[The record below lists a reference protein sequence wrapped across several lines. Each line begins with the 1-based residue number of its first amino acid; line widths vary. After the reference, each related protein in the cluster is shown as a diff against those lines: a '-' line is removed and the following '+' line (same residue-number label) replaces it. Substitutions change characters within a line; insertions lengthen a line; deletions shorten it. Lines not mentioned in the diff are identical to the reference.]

1 MKLVVLLL
9 LLQNTARA
17 AGSTTPQLSFTTEST
32 VSTAPPVSLVTKSS
46 AFSVTLKAAE
56 ESALDSSNVYK
67 AAKLSA
73 EAAAEAA
80 KAAGSELNPRLALE
94 GGLRYNAVVPQI
106 ALPANFGGGR
116 PLGDNWNYTV
126 GPSAYWTLYD
136 GGLTRSLYESAR
148 RQASARSAEAE
159 NARRQTVLK
168 VRTAYFQ
175 LQLALERVYLIG
187 ENLQVSLSQFKDIS
201 QGTKA
206 GMRSRLDEIRAGQET
221 LASRRDLLRARADL
235 SGALREFGF
244 ASGIE
249 LPAGAALPLDSRMAG
264 RDYGGSEPASLF
276 IKAESYETILSR
288 LMPAAQGAVDKEL
301 PAVRAFN
308 DSSRSYRASAGAY
321 YAEKFPRLTLGA
333 RSSLDYPNGPNLYS
347 FVQNSASL
355 ALSLPLFESGRSA
368 EKEKESSLN
377 AASALRNRD
386 EAALAAK
393 KDFDKAL
400 DAYNALMA
408 EESIN
413 IEALDDASEAAR
425 LAYEAYKAG
434 EGTWLDVE
442 SANLKELQAKTT
454 AAETN
459 AEILLKLA
467 VLDSLTGS
475 VK

>member
-1 MKLVVLLL
+1 MKLIALILLL
-9 LLQNTARA
+9 HGTGRA
-17 AGSTTPQLSFTTEST
+17 AGPAAPQLSL
-32 VSTAPPVSLVTKSS
+32 AAKS
-46 AFSVTLKAAE
+46 ATFSVTLKDAE
-56 ESALDSSNVYK
+56 ERALAASNSYK
-67 AAKLSA
+67 AAKFSA

-80 KAAGSELNPRLALE
+80 QAAVSPLNPRLFLE
-94 GGLRYNAVVPQI
+94 GSLRYSAVVPQI
-106 ALPANFGGGR
+106 AMPPAFGGAK

-136 GGLTRSLYESAR
+136 GGTARAMHESAR
-148 RQASARSAEAE
+148 RLASARLAEAE
-159 NARRQTVLK
+159 NARRQTLFK

-187 ENLQVSLSQFKDIS
+187 ENLQVSMSQLKDIS
-201 QGTKA
+201 DGARA
-206 GMRSRLDEIRAGQET
+206 GFRSRLDELRAGQET
-221 LASRRDLLRARADL
+221 LARKRDLLRARADL
-235 SGALREFGF
+235 SGALREFSFITGT
-244 ASGIE
+244 E
-249 LPAGAALPLDSRMAG
+249 LPEGAALPLDSRMAG
-264 RDYGGSEPASLF
+264 KDYGGSEPASLF

-288 LMPAAQGAVDKEL
+288 LMPAAQGGVDKEL
-301 PAVRAFN
+301 PSVRAFN
-308 DSSRSYRASAGAY
+308 ESARAYKASAGAY
-321 YAEKFPRLTLGA
+321 KAENFPRLTLGA
-333 RSSLDYPNGPNLYS
+333 RSSLDYPDGPNLYS

-368 EKEKESSLN
+368 EKEKESYSN
-377 AASALRNRD
+377 EAAALRYKD
-386 EAALAAK
+386 EAVLAAK
-393 KDFDKAL
+393 RDHNKAL

-434 EGTWLDVE
+434 GGTWLDVE
-442 SANLKELQAKTT
+442 SADLKELQAKTT

-467 VLDSLTGS
+467 VLDNLTGS